1 MGFWSS
7 LAQGLGKPAQK
18 NTAHWNGENG
28 DTNPWRLWVSSPPTF
43 SHQSP
48 TSTAVYSSEHSSQDS
63 SSSSWDF
70 QSLSE
75 ALRQRMTRK
84 GYEFLFVSTL
94 HEFKH
99 TVLVIYWATHEKN
112 KLKFLS
118 EQSKFCSNS
127 IEPILARG
135 DFNIIIYAKKR
146 NKNNGVHRYSGM
158 FTLIHFHETD
168 GLFTRS
174 NNQDFPTLEKLDRI
188 LVSEEWEDNFPYAI
202 AKRLPREVSDHN
214 PLIIFSGKSVKHI
227 HFIFY

>member
-1 MGFWSS
+1 
-7 LAQGLGKPAQK
+7 
-18 NTAHWNGENG
+18 
-28 DTNPWRLWVSSPPTF
+28 
-43 SHQSP
+43 
-48 TSTAVYSSEHSSQDS
+48 
-63 SSSSWDF
+63 
-70 QSLSE
+70 
-75 ALRQRMTRK
+75 MTRK

-158 FTLIHFHETD
+158 FTLIHFHELRELMMTD
-168 GLFTRS
+168 GLYTWS

-188 LVSEEWEDNFPYAI
+188 LVSEE
-202 AKRLPREVSDHN
+202 
-214 PLIIFSGKSVKHI
+214 
-227 HFIFY
+227 